1 MAGLDELLSFPSR
14 SEQYGGSIDGE
25 FNIFTR
31 EDVAKKTVDIHTTP
45 IIMTGKAPAIPTI
58 DKLSVF
64 AGGTGLDVNEVLGIN
79 GEAVRKILTDTSPD
93 AVFKGI
99 SDKLFLIT
107 PPQTY
112 EKISELLPKQVGF
125 ICIFHH
131 LFFLAKLADF
141 PSFPMFSASFSE
153 KFNAIQLKYKEEP
166 KKTESIFGEKFADI
180 TKFWDTVVND
190 LPISPKLTL
199 SQILEQIESEPKKIY
214 EWLIGTSPTVPGA
227 APSVAP
233 ATATPAAPAA
243 SASISTAPGAASIT
257 TSNGFAPISITSG
270 SQPSK
275 ASVAPKK
282 ILPTGTGL
290 SPQVEKVVEDKFAA
304 SGRPGASTAAAIAA
318 ATGRPQ
324 RAAAAASQASTA
336 KLAASLKP
344 RTSAAASKHVA
355 TNQNKEPTDEER
367 KQAETI
373 EKQENAKKDAA
384 RKAAVTTVATNG
396 ETHPSKEEF
405 TPLPHNTPSIKESN
419 KEENSNNNSN
429 NANSLT
435 TQTSK

>member
-1 MAGLDELLSFPSR
+1 MAGLDELLSFPSG
-14 SEQYGGSIDGE
+14 QDGGSIDGN

-31 EDVAKKTVDIHTTP
+31 EDVKKKTVDIHTTP

-64 AGGTGLDVNEVLGIN
+64 AGGTGLDVNEVLGVN

-93 AVFKGI
+93 AVFKDI

-107 PPQTY
+107 PPQKY
-112 EKISELLPKQVGF
+112 ENVSELLAKQVGF
-125 ICIFHH
+125 LCIFHH

-141 PSFPMFSASFSE
+141 PSFPMFTAPFSE

-180 TKFWDTVVND
+180 TKFWNTVVNE

-199 SQILEQIESEPKKIY
+199 SQILEQIDSEPKKIY
-214 EWLIGTSPTVPGA
+214 DWLIGTVPTVPGA
-227 APSVAP
+227 PVAP
-233 ATATPAAPAA
+233 PAA
-243 SASISTAPGAASIT
+243 SASVSTAPGAASIT

-282 ILPTGTGL
+282 ILPTGTGI
-290 SPQVEKVVEDKFAA
+290 SPQLEKVIEGKFAA
-304 SGRPGASTAAAIAA
+304 SGRPAAPTAAAIAA

-344 RTSAAASKHVA
+344 RTSAAASEHVA
-355 TNQNKEPTDEER
+355 TNQNKEPTDEQR

-373 EKQENAKKDAA
+373 EKQEDAKKDAA
-384 RKAAVTTVATNG
+384 RKAAVTAVATNS
-396 ETHPSKEEF
+396 EKLPSAEEF
-405 TPLPHNTPSIKESN
+405 KPLPHNTPSIKESN
-419 KEENSNNNSN
+419 KEENSNNND
-429 NANSLT
+429 NSLT
-435 TQTSK
+435 TKTSK

>member
-1 MAGLDELLSFPSR
+1 MAGLDELLSFPSG
-14 SEQYGGSIDGE
+14 QDGGSIDGN

-31 EDVAKKTVDIHTTP
+31 EDVKKKTVDIHTTP

-64 AGGTGLDVNEVLGIN
+64 AGGTGLDVNEVLGVN

-93 AVFKGI
+93 AVFKDI

-107 PPQTY
+107 PPQKY
-112 EKISELLPKQVGF
+112 ENVSELLAKQVGF
-125 ICIFHH
+125 LCIFHH

-141 PSFPMFSASFSE
+141 PSFPMFTAPFSE

-180 TKFWDTVVND
+180 TKFWNTVVNE

-199 SQILEQIESEPKKIY
+199 SQILEQIDSEPKKIY
-214 EWLIGTSPTVPGA
+214 DWLIGNVPTVPGA
-227 APSVAP
+227 PVAP
-233 ATATPAAPAA
+233 PAA
-243 SASISTAPGAASIT
+243 SASVSTAPGAASIT

-282 ILPTGTGL
+282 ILPTGTGI
-290 SPQVEKVVEDKFAA
+290 SPQLEKVIEGKFAA
-304 SGRPGASTAAAIAA
+304 SGRPAAPTAAAIAA

-344 RTSAAASKHVA
+344 RTSAAASEHVA
-355 TNQNKEPTDEER
+355 TNQNKEPTDEQR

-373 EKQENAKKDAA
+373 EKQEDAKKDAA
-384 RKAAVTTVATNG
+384 RKAAVTAVATNS
-396 ETHPSKEEF
+396 EKLPSAEEF
-405 TPLPHNTPSIKESN
+405 KPLPHNTPSIKESN
-419 KEENSNNNSN
+419 KEENSNNND
-429 NANSLT
+429 NSLT
-435 TQTSK
+435 TKTSK

>member
-1 MAGLDELLSFPSR
+1 MAGLDELLSFPSG
-14 SEQYGGSIDGE
+14 QDGGSIDGN

-31 EDVAKKTVDIHTTP
+31 EDVKKKTVDIHTTP

-93 AVFKGI
+93 AVFKDV

-107 PPQTY
+107 PPQKY
-112 EKISELLPKQVGF
+112 ENVSELLPKQVGF
-125 ICIFHH
+125 LCIFHH
-131 LFFLAKLADF
+131 LFFLAKLADI
-141 PSFPMFSASFSE
+141 PSFPMFSAPFSE
-153 KFNAIQLKYKEEP
+153 KFNAIQLKYNEEP

-214 EWLIGTSPTVPGA
+214 EWLIGTVPTVPGA

-233 ATATPAAPAA
+233 APAAPVA
-243 SASISTAPGAASIT
+243 STSISTAPGVASIT

-282 ILPTGTGL
+282 LLPAGSGL
-290 SPQVEKVVEDKFAA
+290 TPQVEKVIEGKFAA
-304 SGRPGASTAAAIAA
+304 SGRPGTSTAAAIAA

-367 KQAETI
+367 KQAEII
-373 EKQENAKKDAA
+373 EKQETAKKDAT
-384 RKAAVTTVATNG
+384 RKAAVTAVATNG

>member
-1 MAGLDELLSFPSR
+1 MAGLDELLSFPSG
-14 SEQYGGSIDGE
+14 QDGGSIDGN

-31 EDVAKKTVDIHTTP
+31 EDVKKKTVDIHTTP

-64 AGGTGLDVNEVLGIN
+64 AGGTGLDVNEVLGVN

-93 AVFKGI
+93 AVFKDI

-107 PPQTY
+107 PPQKY
-112 EKISELLPKQVGF
+112 ENVSELLAKQVGF
-125 ICIFHH
+125 LCIFHH

-141 PSFPMFSASFSE
+141 PSFPMFTAPFSE

-180 TKFWDTVVND
+180 TKFWNTVVNE

-199 SQILEQIESEPKKIY
+199 SQILEQIDSEPKKIY
-214 EWLIGTSPTVPGA
+214 DWLIGTVPTVPGA
-227 APSVAP
+227 PVAP
-233 ATATPAAPAA
+233 PAA
-243 SASISTAPGAASIT
+243 SASVSTAPGAASIT

-282 ILPTGTGL
+282 ILPTGSGL
-290 SPQVEKVVEDKFAA
+290 TPQVEKVVEGKFAA
-304 SGRPGASTAAAIAA
+304 SGRPDRTTAAAIAA

-344 RTSAAASKHVA
+344 RTSAAASEHVA
-355 TNQNKEPTDEER
+355 TNQNKEPTDEQR

-373 EKQENAKKDAA
+373 EKQEDAKKDAA

-405 TPLPHNTPSIKESN
+405 KPLPHNTPSIKES
-419 KEENSNNNSN
+419 
-429 NANSLT
+429 ANSLAT
-435 TQTSK
+435 KTSK